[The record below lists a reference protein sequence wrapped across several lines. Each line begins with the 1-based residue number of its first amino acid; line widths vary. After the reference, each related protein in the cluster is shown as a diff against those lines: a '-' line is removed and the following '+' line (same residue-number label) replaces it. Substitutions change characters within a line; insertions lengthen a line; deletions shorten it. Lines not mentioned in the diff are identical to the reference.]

1 MFEILTLVSHNFLN
15 ISRMVNTT
23 DYISD
28 CALMFLWGYRCREEG
43 KEGREGGGRGEGG
56 KGRKGGGG
64 GKEEEKRRYSK
75 FSKIQKKGGY
85 FDLIK
90 KMRKRGGP

>member
-28 CALMFLWGYRCREEG
+28 CIDVFMGVQVQGRRGE
-43 KEGREGGGRGEGG
+43 REGGGEKEGK
-56 KGRKGGGG
+56 KG
-64 GKEEEKRRYSK
+64 EEERRRKREDIQNFRK
-75 FSKIQKKGGY
+75 F
-85 FDLIK
+85 
-90 KMRKRGGP
+90 RKRGGILI

>member
-43 KEGREGGGRGEGG
+43 KEGREGGETEGK
-56 KGRKGGGG
+56 KG
-64 GKEEEKRRYSK
+64 EEERR
-75 FSKIQKKGGY
+75 
-85 FDLIK
+85 
-90 KMRKRGGP
+90 RKREDIQNF

>member
-43 KEGREGGGRGEGG
+43 KEGREGGGRG
-56 KGRKGGGG
+56 KGRKEGGG

-75 FSKIQKKGGY
+75 IQKKGG
-85 FDLIK
+85 I
-90 KMRKRGGP
+90 